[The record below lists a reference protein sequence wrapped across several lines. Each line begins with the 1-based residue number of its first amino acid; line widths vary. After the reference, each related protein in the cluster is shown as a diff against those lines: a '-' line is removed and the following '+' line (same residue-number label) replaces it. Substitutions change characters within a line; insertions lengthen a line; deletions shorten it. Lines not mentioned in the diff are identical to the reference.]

1 MDGLWLSKMW
11 KMKNSTE
18 MYQMFVE
25 MEECGVSDLKIE
37 QKSTRVTKVLDRQMY
52 QEVI

>member
-1 MDGLWLSKMW
+1 MW

-25 MEECGVSDLKIE
+25 MVPMSDVSDLRIE
-37 QKSTRVTKVLDRQMY
+37 QKSAQVMKVLDRQMY
-52 QEVI
+52 QEMI